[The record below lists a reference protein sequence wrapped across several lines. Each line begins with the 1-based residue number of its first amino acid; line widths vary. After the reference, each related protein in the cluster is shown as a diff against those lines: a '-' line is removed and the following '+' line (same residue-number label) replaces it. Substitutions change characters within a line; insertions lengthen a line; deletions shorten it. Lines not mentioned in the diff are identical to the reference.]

1 MKTNTHMKPIPNL
14 KSQLITYGVVAI
26 LLGSASFFAVA
37 ANNNETIIQTPGGI
51 SYVSGGVGDEST
63 DRLNSM
69 AGEFNLKLVFAMKS
83 GEYVSGVKVVIID
96 AKGKSVLDTISDGPW
111 LLTRLPAGN
120 YKIVANFAGKAE
132 KRQVAVGANKLRTI
146 DFRWASE

>member
-1 MKTNTHMKPIPNL
+1 MKPIPGM
-14 KSQLITYGVVAI
+14 KSKLLSYSVVAI
-26 LLGSASFFAVA
+26 LLGSTSFFAVA
-37 ANNNETIIQTPGGI
+37 ANNYEAIVQTPDGI

-83 GEYVSGVKVVIID
+83 GEYLSGVRVVIID
-96 AKGKSVLDTISDGPW
+96 AKGKTLLDTTSEGPW

-120 YKIVANFAGKAE
+120 YRIVASFAGKAE

>member
-1 MKTNTHMKPIPNL
+1 MKPIPGM
-14 KSQLITYGVVAI
+14 KSKLLSYSVVAI
-26 LLGSASFFAVA
+26 LLGSTSFFAVA
-37 ANNNETIIQTPGGI
+37 ANNYEAIVQTPDGI

-83 GEYVSGVKVVIID
+83 GEYLSGVRVVIID
-96 AKGKSVLDTISDGPW
+96 AKGKTLLDTTSEGPW

-120 YKIVANFAGKAE
+120 YRIVASFAGKAE
-132 KRQVAVGANKLRTI
+132 KRQVAVGVNKLRTI
-146 DFRWASE
+146 DFRWAAE